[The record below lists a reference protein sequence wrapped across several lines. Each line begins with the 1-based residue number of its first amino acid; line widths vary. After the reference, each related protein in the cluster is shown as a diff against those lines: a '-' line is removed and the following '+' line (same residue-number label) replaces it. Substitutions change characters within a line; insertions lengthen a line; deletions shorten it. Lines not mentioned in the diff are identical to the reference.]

1 MLTILFSSEVY
12 LYLILFLQHS
22 TNSSSDPH
30 QIFPTQKEPSYQV
43 RVATYQWSLSCV
55 LYVSSSFQ
63 ITSNLESEINNY
75 MLIEANSCITNASL
89 AYCHRLSANL
99 EWNVILAVAKFHE
112 KRFIVKY
119 KIQQSS

>member
-75 MLIEANSCITNASL
+75 MLIEAT
-89 AYCHRLSANL
+89 
-99 EWNVILAVAKFHE
+99 VV
-112 KRFIVKY
+112 
-119 KIQQSS
+119 